1 MMIKVQV
8 YRDDGT
14 VLVENLHQIHFP
26 GKYGWALH
34 PADSHIIDGS
44 YAYSGYTLELHGR
57 ENKQKELDDK

>member
-1 MMIKVQV
+1 MRVKVRI

-14 VLVENLHQIHFP
+14 LIVENLHQIHFP
-26 GKYGWALH
+26 GEHGWFLT
-34 PADSHIIDGS
+34 PKDGHIIDGS